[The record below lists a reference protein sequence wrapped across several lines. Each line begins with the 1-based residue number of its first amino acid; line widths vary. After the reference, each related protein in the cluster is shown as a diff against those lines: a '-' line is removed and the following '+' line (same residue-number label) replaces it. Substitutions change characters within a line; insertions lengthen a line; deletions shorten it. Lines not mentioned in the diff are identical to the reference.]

1 MAGSLRM
8 YAISKVPNSDILGD
22 TTTGGPALPTI
33 SELNRPVASKVEWIW
48 RGRRSLLFLPNGEFI
63 VEVKFHQHLQPLLA
77 GPASTASDVYLVF
90 RPGSLESF
98 QTGSLQHCSFYTQGV
113 FYHLSAPDL
122 SRDTS
127 GKSPRSDKFRDVAC
141 RLRCEDLSNVS
152 LPDYIRLCNS
162 PGRKVL
168 VAYKVGQTDYRSD
181 QILLLAEWAVRQLSV
196 YGLFAANCQHFA
208 TTMVRRTVMRM
219 GDRSAFAGTATQI
232 VDWDLGRESQPHVNC
247 LEHGFLIAPPL
258 PGKHCRNL
266 RW

>member
-8 YAISKVPNSDILGD
+8 YAISKVPNSDILAD
-22 TTTGGPALPTI
+22 TTTGGPALSSI
-33 SELNRPVASKVEWIW
+33 GELNRPLAYKVEWIW

-63 VEVKFHQHLQPLLA
+63 VKVKLHQHLQPLLA

-90 RPGSLESF
+90 RPGSFESF

-122 SRDTS
+122 SRNSS
-127 GKSPRSDKFRDVAC
+127 GKSPINNKYRDVAC
-141 RLRCEDLSNVS
+141 RLRCEDLSNTNS
-152 LPDYIRLCNS
+152 PDYIRLCNS
-162 PGRKVL
+162 SGMKVL
-168 VAYKVGQTDYRSD
+168 VAYKVGQTDYRTD
-181 QILLLAEWAVRQLSV
+181 QILLLAEWAVHQLSV

-232 VDWDLGRESQPHVNC
+232 VDWDLGRESQPHVDC
-247 LEHGFLIAPPL
+247 LEHGFLITPSL
-258 PGKHCRNL
+258 PGKQCSNL